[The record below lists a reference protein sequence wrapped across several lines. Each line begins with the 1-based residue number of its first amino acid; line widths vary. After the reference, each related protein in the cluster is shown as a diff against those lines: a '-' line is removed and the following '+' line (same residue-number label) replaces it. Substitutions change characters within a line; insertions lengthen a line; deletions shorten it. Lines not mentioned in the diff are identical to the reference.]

1 MMFWYDHDLNTW
13 GWIGMSIGMIV
24 FWGVLV
30 GGIVLAV
37 RGLGDHRREPE
48 RSAGPEQLLA
58 ERFARGEIDEAEYH
72 DRLAALRGDKRPT
85 VRS

>member
-1 MMFWYDHDLNTW
+1 MMFWYGHDLSTW
-13 GWIGMSIGMIV
+13 GWVGMSIGMIV

-30 GGIVLAV
+30 GGIVLLL
-37 RGLGDHRREPE
+37 RGLGDHGREAE
-48 RSAGPEQLLA
+48 RPAGPERLLA

-72 DRLAALRGDKRPT
+72 DRLAALRGGKRPT